1 MCCTRFIYDCTYT
14 ITSFIKEV
22 YYEFKMDQDERKNNC
37 DPEEIVKLV
46 NDNSRD
52 VDEGFEL
59 V

>member
-52 VDEGFEL
+52 EGFEL